1 MIWAVIKLQKEG
13 FHFWKDAPEETK
25 FLRNK
30 HRHIFHITVYI
41 EQKQNKDRD
50 VEYIDFKN
58 WLKENIPTING
69 PQSCETIASHIKKL
83 VETHFNNSR
92 KVKVQVMEDN
102 ENGALIE

>member
-1 MIWAVIKLQKEG
+1 MIWAVVKVQKEG
-13 FHFWKDAPEETK
+13 FHFWKDAPEKTK

-41 EQKQNKDRD
+41 EQMHNERD
-50 VEYIDFKN
+50 VEYIDFKK
-58 WLKENIPTING
+58 WLEQNIPVING

-83 VETHFNNSR
+83 VEVKFRNSR

-102 ENGALIE
+102 ENGVLIE

>member
-13 FHFWKDAPEETK
+13 YHYWKDAPEETN
-25 FLRNK
+25 FLRNR
-30 HRHIFHITVYI
+30 HRHIFHITVSV
-41 EQKQNKDRD
+41 EQNHNSRD
-50 VEYIDFKN
+50 VEYIAFKN
-58 WLKENIPTING
+58 WLEGVIPVIDG

-102 ENGALIE
+102 ENGALVE